1 MFKFRGREVF
11 YLLGKVKTFPNEKS
25 NNVKQILVLLLLY
38 ANPTVA
44 AMEENQKIEEAVV
57 YLYGEKMCL
66 KLGVLGSQWQGVNEQ
81 SQ

>member
-1 MFKFRGREVF
+1 MWHLEIIVRKIKILGSKRGLGSMFKFRGREVF

-44 AMEENQKIEEAVV
+44 AMEEN
-57 YLYGEKMCL
+57 
-66 KLGVLGSQWQGVNEQ
+66 
-81 SQ
+81 